1 MRAELASE
9 FHYGKILL
17 DPNVL
22 VIIISQR
29 GETANSLV
37 ALWQVKGH
45 GLKKFGIVNVVGS
58 SIARETDNVLYIL
71 VGPGL
76 PWLL

>member
-45 GLKKFGIVNVVGS
+45 GLKKFSIVNVVGS